1 MTDPV
6 KHCEVY
12 KKEGCAHVDGFLCDM
27 ETCSIRHAFR
37 PVIHHAPAAFQIHE
51 KYMEGI
57 RNGADAMAREIDREL
72 LENIR
77 AGVEQN
83 TDDHCGYSEGTREA
97 YEEFV
102 KKRNYKI
109 GGDL

>member
-6 KHCEVY
+6 RHCIVH
-12 KKEGCAHVDGFLCDM
+12 KTEGCAHVDGYLCDM
-27 ETCSIRHAFR
+27 ETCSILRK
-37 PVIHHAPAAFQIHE
+37 V
-51 KYMEGI
+51 
-57 RNGADAMAREIDREL
+57 L
-72 LENIR
+72 LDNIR
-77 AGVEQN
+77 AGAERN

-109 GGDL
+109 GND